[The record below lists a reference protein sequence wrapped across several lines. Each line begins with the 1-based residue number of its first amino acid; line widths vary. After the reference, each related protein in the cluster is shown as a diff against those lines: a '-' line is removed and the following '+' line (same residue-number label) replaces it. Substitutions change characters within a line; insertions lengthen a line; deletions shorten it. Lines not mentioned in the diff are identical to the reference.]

1 MLGGKERDHMP
12 YAVLILAAGQASRMG
27 RCKALL
33 PLTKDAGDHALS
45 RLTRL
50 WSGARVRLA
59 VTGFHADA
67 VEKACADLGWG
78 CVRNP
83 RPERGMF
90 SSVCTG
96 LAEIARGAA
105 ASGIDGVFLQPVD
118 VPLVRPLT
126 VARLIE
132 AAAEFPGAALIPT
145 FAGTE
150 GHPVF
155 LPVGLLPS
163 ILAAEGKGGL
173 RAVLSCLPLRH
184 VPVADALMLRDMD
197 TPDDHA
203 ALRALAAGTDVL
215 SVAEAE
221 ELLRLRGVPE
231 RGLRHMRAVSRVA
244 GALALALGRAR
255 RVADA
260 PAAVPDVA
268 CCRVAGLLHDVCK
281 GEADHEAA
289 GERLLR
295 GYGLERLAGI
305 VGAHRDMTPV
315 PPEELTERELVFLA
329 DKYCRGGDWVSVSRR
344 FADKLERYAG
354 DEAAC
359 AAIEGRRERALGMEA
374 ALAEALRPLA
384 GQGEAADPAAI
395 ARQALADGGPAE
407 HDGAGRHAAGE

>member
-1 MLGGKERDHMP
+1 MP

-33 PLTKDAGDHALS
+33 PLTEEAGDHALS
-45 RLTRL
+45 RLARL
-50 WSGARVRLA
+50 WSCADSRLV
-59 VTGFHADA
+59 VTGFHAEA
-67 VEKACADLGWG
+67 VEAACAGLGWS
-78 CVRNP
+78 CIRNP
-83 RPERGMF
+83 QPEQGMF
-90 SSVCTG
+90 SSVRTG
-96 LAEIARGAA
+96 LAEVMRVAA
-105 ASGIDGVFLQPVD
+105 AAGIDGVFLQPVD

-126 VARLIE
+126 VACLRE
-132 AAAEFPGAALIPT
+132 AAAESPGAALIPT

-163 ILAAEGKGGL
+163 ILTADGEGGL
-173 RAVLSCLPLRH
+173 RAVLSRLPLRH

-197 TPDDHA
+197 TPEDYA
-203 ALRALAAGTDVL
+203 ALRTLAAGTDGL

-231 RGLRHMRAVSRVA
+231 RGLRHARAVSRVA

-255 RVADA
+255 RAADA
-260 PAAVPDVA
+260 VAAVPDAV

-281 GEADHEAA
+281 GEAEHEAA

-295 GYGLERLAGI
+295 SYGLERLAVI

-315 PPEELTERELVFLA
+315 PPEELTEKELVFLA
-329 DKYCRGGDWVSVSRR
+329 DKYCRGGDWVSVARR

-354 DEAAC
+354 DAAAC
-359 AAIEGRRERALGMEA
+359 AAIEGRRERALRMEA

-384 GQGEAADPAAI
+384 DRGEASHPADV
-395 ARQALADGGPAE
+395 ARQALAGGTPAAYA
-407 HDGAGRHAAGE
+407 GAERHAAGK

>member
-1 MLGGKERDHMP
+1 MP

-33 PLTKDAGDHALS
+33 PLTEDAGDHALS
-45 RLTRL
+45 RLARL
-50 WSGARVRLA
+50 WSGADSRLV
-59 VTGFHADA
+59 VTGFHAEV
-67 VEKACADLGWG
+67 VEAACAGLGWS
-78 CVRNP
+78 CIRNP
-83 RPERGMF
+83 QPEQGMF
-90 SSVCTG
+90 SSVRTG
-96 LAEIARGAA
+96 LAEVTRVAA
-105 ASGIDGVFLQPVD
+105 ASGMDGVFLQPVD

-126 VARLIE
+126 VACLRE
-132 AAAEFPGAALIPT
+132 AAAESPGAALIPT

-163 ILAAEGKGGL
+163 ILTADGEGGL
-173 RAVLSCLPLRH
+173 RAVLSRLPLCY

-197 TPDDHA
+197 TPEDYA
-203 ALRALAAGTDVL
+203 ALRTLAAGTDGL
-215 SVAEAE
+215 SVAETE

-231 RGLRHMRAVSRVA
+231 RGLRHARAVSRVA

-255 RVADA
+255 RAADA
-260 PAAVPDVA
+260 AAAVPDVV

-281 GEADHEAA
+281 GEAEHEAA

-295 GYGLERLAGI
+295 SYGLERLAVI

-315 PPEELTERELVFLA
+315 PPEKLTERELVFLA
-329 DKYCRGGDWVSVSRR
+329 DKYCRGGDWVSVARR

-354 DEAAC
+354 DAAAC
-359 AAIEGRRERALGMEA
+359 AAIEGRRERALRMEA

-384 GQGEAADPAAI
+384 DRGEASRPADV
-395 ARQALADGGPAE
+395 ARQALADGAPAA
-407 HDGAGRHAAGE
+407 HAGAERHVAGK

>member
-1 MLGGKERDHMP
+1 MP

-33 PLTKDAGDHALS
+33 PLTEDAGDHALS
-45 RLTRL
+45 RLARL
-50 WSGARVRLA
+50 WSGADSRLV
-59 VTGFHADA
+59 VTGFHAEA
-67 VEKACADLGWG
+67 VEAACAGLGWS
-78 CVRNP
+78 CIRNP
-83 RPERGMF
+83 QPEQGMF
-90 SSVCTG
+90 SSVRTG
-96 LAEIARGAA
+96 LAEVTRVAA
-105 ASGIDGVFLQPVD
+105 AAGMDGVFLQPVD

-126 VARLIE
+126 VACLRE
-132 AAAEFPGAALIPT
+132 AAAESPGAALIPT

-163 ILAAEGKGGL
+163 ILTADGEGGL
-173 RAVLSCLPLRH
+173 RAVLSRLPLRH

-197 TPDDHA
+197 TPEDYA
-203 ALRALAAGTDVL
+203 ALRTLAAGTDGL

-231 RGLRHMRAVSRVA
+231 RGLRHARAVSRVA

-255 RVADA
+255 RGADA
-260 PAAVPDVA
+260 AAVPDAVR
-268 CCRVAGLLHDVCK
+268 CRVAGLLHDVCK
-281 GEADHEAA
+281 GEAEHEAA

-295 GYGLERLAGI
+295 SYGLERLAVI

-315 PPEELTERELVFLA
+315 PPEALTERELVFLA
-329 DKYCRGGDWVSVSRR
+329 DKYCRGGDWVSVARR

-354 DEAAC
+354 DAAAC
-359 AAIEGRRERALGMEA
+359 AAIEGRRERALRMEA

-384 GQGEAADPAAI
+384 DRGEASHPADV
-395 ARQALADGGPAE
+395 ARQALAGGAPAA
-407 HDGAGRHAAGE
+407 HAGAERHAAGK

>member
-1 MLGGKERDHMP
+1 MP

-33 PLTKDAGDHALS
+33 PLTEDAGDHALS
-45 RLTRL
+45 RLARL

-67 VEKACADLGWG
+67 VEAACASLGWG
-78 CVRNP
+78 SVRNP

-90 SSVCTG
+90 SSVRTG
-96 LAEIARGAA
+96 LEEIARIAA
-105 ASGIDGVFLQPVD
+105 ASAIDGVFLQPVD

-126 VARLIE
+126 VACLSG
-132 AAAEFPGAALIPT
+132 AAADFPGRALIPT

-155 LPVGLLPS
+155 LPMGLLPS
-163 ILAAEGKGGL
+163 IFAADEEGGL
-173 RAVLSCLPLRH
+173 RAVLSRLPLHH

-197 TPDDHA
+197 TPDDYA
-203 ALRALAAGTDVL
+203 ALRARAVETDIL

-231 RGLRHMRAVSRVA
+231 RGSRHARAVGTVA
-244 GALALALGRAR
+244 RALAVALGRAR
-255 RVADA
+255 RGAS
-260 PAAVPDVA
+260 VPDPV
-268 CCRVAGLLHDVCK
+268 CCHVAGLLHDVCK
-281 GEADHEAA
+281 GEAEHEAA

-295 GYGLERLAGI
+295 GYGLERLAVI
-305 VGAHRDMTPV
+305 VGAHRDMLPV
-315 PPEELTERELVFLA
+315 PPEKLTERELVFLA
-329 DKYCRGGDWVSVSRR
+329 DKYCRGGDWVSVAQR

-354 DEAAC
+354 DQAAC
-359 AAIEGRRERALGMEA
+359 AAIEGRRERALRMEA

-384 GQGEAADPAAI
+384 DRGEAAVPADI
-395 ARQALADGGPAE
+395 ARRALADRVAVSE
-407 HDGAGRHAAGE
+407 DGRHAAAE

>member
-1 MLGGKERDHMP
+1 MP

-33 PLTKDAGDHALS
+33 PLTEEAGDHALS
-45 RLTRL
+45 RLARL
-50 WSGARVRLA
+50 WSCADSRLV
-59 VTGFHADA
+59 VTGFHAEA
-67 VEKACADLGWG
+67 VEAACAGLGWS
-78 CVRNP
+78 CIRNP
-83 RPERGMF
+83 QPEQGMF
-90 SSVCTG
+90 SSVRTG
-96 LAEIARGAA
+96 LAEVMRVAA
-105 ASGIDGVFLQPVD
+105 AAGIDGVFLQPVD

-126 VARLIE
+126 VACLRE
-132 AAAEFPGAALIPT
+132 AAAESPGAALIPT

-163 ILAAEGKGGL
+163 ILTADGEGGL
-173 RAVLSCLPLRH
+173 RAVLSRLPLRH

-197 TPDDHA
+197 TPEDYA
-203 ALRALAAGTDVL
+203 ALRTLAAGTDGL

-231 RGLRHMRAVSRVA
+231 RGLRHARAVSRVA

-255 RVADA
+255 RAADVV
-260 PAAVPDVA
+260 AAVPDAV

-281 GEADHEAA
+281 GEAEHEAA

-295 GYGLERLAGI
+295 SYGLERLAVI

-315 PPEELTERELVFLA
+315 PPEELTEKELVFLA
-329 DKYCRGGDWVSVSRR
+329 DKYCRGGDWVSVARR

-354 DEAAC
+354 DAAAC
-359 AAIEGRRERALGMEA
+359 AAIEGRRERALRMEA

-384 GQGEAADPAAI
+384 DRGEASHPADV
-395 ARQALADGGPAE
+395 ARQALAGGTPAAYA
-407 HDGAGRHAAGE
+407 GAERHAAGK

>member
-1 MLGGKERDHMP
+1 MP

-33 PLTKDAGDHALS
+33 PLTEDAGDHALF
-45 RLTRL
+45 RLARL
-50 WSGARVRLA
+50 WSGADSRLV
-59 VTGFHADA
+59 VTGFHAEA
-67 VEKACADLGWG
+67 VEAACAGLGWS
-78 CVRNP
+78 CIRNP
-83 RPERGMF
+83 QPEQGMF
-90 SSVCTG
+90 SSVRTG
-96 LAEIARGAA
+96 LAEVMRVAA
-105 ASGIDGVFLQPVD
+105 AAGIDGVFLQPVD

-126 VARLIE
+126 VACLRE
-132 AAAEFPGAALIPT
+132 AAAESPGAALIPT

-163 ILAAEGKGGL
+163 ILTADGEGGL
-173 RAVLSCLPLRH
+173 RAVLSRLPLRH

-197 TPDDHA
+197 TPEDYA
-203 ALRALAAGTDVL
+203 ALRTLAAGTDGL

-231 RGLRHMRAVSRVA
+231 RGLRHARAVSRVA

-255 RVADA
+255 RGADA
-260 PAAVPDVA
+260 AAAVPDVV

-281 GEADHEAA
+281 GEAEHEAA

-295 GYGLERLAGI
+295 SYGLERLAVI

-315 PPEELTERELVFLA
+315 PPEALTEKELVFLA
-329 DKYCRGGDWVSVSRR
+329 DKYCRGGDWVSVARR

-354 DEAAC
+354 DAAAC
-359 AAIEGRRERALGMEA
+359 AAIEGRRERALRMEA

-384 GQGEAADPAAI
+384 DRGEASHPADV
-395 ARQALADGGPAE
+395 ARQALADGAPAAHAGAE
-407 HDGAGRHAAGE
+407 RHDAGK

>member
-1 MLGGKERDHMP
+1 MP

-33 PLTKDAGDHALS
+33 PLTEDAGDHALS

-50 WSGARVRLA
+50 WSGADIRLV
-59 VTGFHADA
+59 VTGFHAEV
-67 VEKACADLGWG
+67 VEAACTELGWG

-83 RPERGMF
+83 QPERGMF

-96 LAEIARGAA
+96 LEEIGRVAA
-105 ASGIDGVFLQPVD
+105 ASGVDGVFLQPVD

-126 VARLIE
+126 VARLNE
-132 AAAEFPGAALIPT
+132 AAAESPAAALIPT

-155 LPVGLLPS
+155 LPLGLLPS
-163 ILAAEGKGGL
+163 ILAADGEGGL
-173 RAVLSCLPLRH
+173 RAVLSGLPLRR

-197 TPDDHA
+197 TPEDYA

-260 PAAVPDVA
+260 SAAVPDVA

-281 GEADHEAA
+281 GEAEHEAA

-295 GYGLERLAGI
+295 GCGLERLAVI

-315 PPEELTERELVFLA
+315 PPEALTERELVFLA
-329 DKYCRGGDWVSVSRR
+329 DKYCRGGDWVSVTQR
-344 FADKLERYAG
+344 FADKLERYVG
-354 DEAAC
+354 DAAAC
-359 AAIEGRRERALGMEA
+359 AAIEGRRERALRMEA

-384 GQGEAADPAAI
+384 DRGEASHPADV
-395 ARQALADGGPAE
+395 ARQALAGGVPAAG
-407 HDGAGRHAAGE
+407 DGAERHAVVE